1 MKKQLEHKRELV
13 SLVKDVQEE
22 MNKADAPDLLPR
34 VSQKSIEKDDTED
47 FFENN
52 LFDLDPDDDDEKEES
67 EE

>member
-1 MKKQLEHKRELV
+1 
-13 SLVKDVQEE
+13 
-22 MNKADAPDLLPR
+22 MNKADVPDLVPR

-47 FFENN
+47 FFENM

>member
-1 MKKQLEHKRELV
+1 
-13 SLVKDVQEE
+13 
-22 MNKADAPDLLPR
+22 MNKADVPDLVPR